1 MNILSEA
8 KAEFAE
14 TVRLRRYFHEYP
26 ELSNEEEKTIAF
38 LESYLKG
45 LGLETVNVPDGGL
58 LAILDSGKKGRTLLM
73 RSDTDALPIKES
85 EKPARTQSLYFQ
97 DPRCQSRLRA
107 RWPYGHDPY
116 GGTHPCRP

>member
-58 LAILDSGKKGRTLLM
+58 LAILDSGKRGEPSSCAVIQTRFPLRKVR
-73 RSDTDALPIKES
+73 
-85 EKPARTQSLYFQ
+85 KPARTQSLYFQ

>member
-85 EKPARTQSLYFQ
+85 EKNLQEPKACISKI
-97 DPRCQSRLRA
+97 PGVSHAC
-107 RWPYGHDPY
+107 GHD
-116 GGTHPCRP
+116 GHMAMTLDRKSVV

>member
-85 EKPARTQSLYFQ
+85 EKTCKNPKPVFPRSPVSVTPAGTM
-97 DPRCQSRLRA
+97 A
-107 RWPYGHDPY
+107 IWP
-116 GGTHPCRP
+116 

>member
-58 LAILDSGKKGRTLLM
+58 LAILDSGKKGRTAVIQTRFPLRKVRKTCKNPKPVFP
-73 RSDTDALPIKES
+73 RSPVSVT
-85 EKPARTQSLYFQ
+85 PAGTM
-97 DPRCQSRLRA
+97 A
-107 RWPYGHDPY
+107 IWP
-116 GGTHPCRP
+116 

>member
-85 EKPARTQSLYFQ
+85 EKNLQEPKACISKI
-97 DPRCQSRLRA
+97 PGVSHAC
-107 RWPYGHDPY
+107 GHDAIWP
-116 GGTHPCRP
+116 